1 MAMNDSINI
10 LNSAYLAVEYID
22 SFLPDNPLQQPF
34 KNAWNY
40 MLDNYT
46 KFQIA
51 TWGSLIVH
59 EVSYFLLCVPGFVF
73 QFIPYMQKYK
83 IQQDKPETWEKQWK
97 CFKTLLFN
105 HFFIQLPLI
114 CGTYYF
120 TEYFNIP
127 YEWEEM
133 PRWYVLVAQCFGCA
147 VIEDAWHYFLHR
159 LLHHKRIYKYI
170 HKVHHEFVSP
180 FGMQAEYAHPLETLI
195 LGTGFF
201 IGIVVF
207 CNHVILLWA
216 WVICR
221 LMETID
227 VHSGYDV
234 PLNPLHLVPF
244 YAGARFHD
252 FHHMN
257 FIGNYASTFTWWD
270 RIFGTDSQFIAY
282 KEKEKKQQFI
292 TKKKAN

>member
-1 MAMNDSINI
+1 
-10 LNSAYLAVEYID
+10 
-22 SFLPDNPLQQPF
+22 
-34 KNAWNY
+34 

-59 EVSYFLLCVPGFVF
+59 ELSYFLLCLPGFIF
-73 QFIPYMQKYK
+73 QFIPYMRKYK

-97 CFKTLLFN
+97 CLKTLLFN
-105 HFFIQLPLI
+105 HFCVQLPLI

-120 TEYFNIP
+120 IEYFSIP
-127 YEWEEM
+127 YDWERM
-133 PRWYVLVAQCFGCA
+133 PRWYVLLVRCFGCA

-170 HKVHHEFVSP
+170 HKVHHEFITP

-195 LGTGFF
+195 LGAGFF
-201 IGIVVF
+201 IGIIVF
-207 CNHVILLWA
+207 CNHMIFLWA
-216 WVICR
+216 WLICR

-227 VHSGYDV
+227 VHSGYDI

-270 RIFGTDSQFIAY
+270 RIFGTDYQYVSYQ
-282 KEKEKKQQFI
+282 EKEKNQELL
-292 TKKKAN
+292 TEKKSN

>member
-1 MAMNDSINI
+1 MALNDSINI

-22 SFLPDNPLQQPF
+22 SFLPENPLQQPF

-59 EVSYFLLCVPGFVF
+59 ELAYFLLCFPGFVF

-83 IQQDKPETWEKQWK
+83 IQQP
-97 CFKTLLFN
+97 LLSSL
-105 HFFIQLPLI
+105 HWLPLPERI
-114 CGTYYF
+114 LHKLLIFTYK
-120 TEYFNIP
+120 
-127 YEWEEM
+127 
-133 PRWYVLVAQCFGCA
+133 A
-147 VIEDAWHYFLHR
+147 LHN
-159 LLHHKRIYKYI
+159 L
-170 HKVHHEFVSP
+170 SP
-180 FGMQAEYAHPLETLI
+180 FGMQAEYAHPLETII
-195 LGTGFF
+195 LGMGFF
-201 IGIVVF
+201 IGIIVF

-227 VHSGYDV
+227 VHSGYDI
-234 PLNPLHLVPF
+234 PLNPLHLLPF
-244 YAGARFHD
+244 YAGAQFHD

-257 FIGNYASTFTWWD
+257 FVGNYASTFTD
-270 RIFGTDSQFIAY
+270 QKQELS
-282 KEKEKKQQFI
+282 EEKKS
-292 TKKKAN
+292 K

>member
-1 MAMNDSINI
+1 MAMNDSVNI

-59 EVSYFLLCVPGFVF
+59 EVSYFLLCVPGFIF

-170 HKVHHEFVSP
+170 HKVHHEFV
-180 FGMQAEYAHPLETLI
+180 
-195 LGTGFF
+195 
-201 IGIVVF
+201 
-207 CNHVILLWA
+207 
-216 WVICR
+216 
-221 LMETID
+221 
-227 VHSGYDV
+227 
-234 PLNPLHLVPF
+234 
-244 YAGARFHD
+244 
-252 FHHMN
+252 
-257 FIGNYASTFTWWD
+257 
-270 RIFGTDSQFIAY
+270 
-282 KEKEKKQQFI
+282 
-292 TKKKAN
+292 